1 MRKITTLLVGLML
14 FAASATA
21 AAWTDNDERQI
32 DFKELPVAAQQFI
45 KKHFASEQVKMVI
58 LDKDV
63 ISNEYDILFTSGTK
77 VEFKGD
83 GEWECVK
90 SPAGDIPA
98 DLVPKKIA
106 SYVVKHYPT
115 AKIVELSRN
124 RNEWEVELNNGTELT
139 FGSDFKLREIDD

>member
-1 MRKITTLLVGLML
+1 M
-14 FAASATA
+14 
-21 AAWTDNDERQI
+21 
-32 DFKELPVAAQQFI
+32 
-45 KKHFASEQVKMVI
+45 
-58 LDKDV
+58 
-63 ISNEYDILFTSGTK
+63 
-77 VEFKGD
+77 
-83 GEWECVK
+83 K

-106 SYVVKHYPT
+106 SYVAKHYPT